1 MRFHVTGQNKDTGA
15 RMSLEFEADS
25 KAAAQ
30 RKATSAG
37 MNVPGMN
44 VHRVEIAGQSVGP
57 TSGIVPGGRGGKPLG
72 IHPLLRLLI
81 SALGIA
87 VLGYLLWPK
96 LKPLVQKWM

>member
-37 MNVPGMN
+37 MK
-44 VHRVEIAGQSVGP
+44 VHRVEIAGQSIGP
-57 TSGIVPGGRGGKPLG
+57 DSGIIPGGRGGKKLG

-87 VLGYLLWPK
+87 VLAYLLWPK